1 MANRKKKR
9 LPQDIVAKWPE
20 VFKDIDIDAIP
31 LEYVESITVFFH
43 NGKKWEIEIKD
54 KSKKDPLKEVELAL
68 NEMFTNYNSA
78 IKNVDFRVDSERV
91 KNDVQKRTKQFL
103 KKRK

>member
-1 MANRKKKR
+1 MASRKKR
-9 LPQDIVAKWPE
+9 LPQDVIAKWPE
-20 VFKDIDIDAIP
+20 VFKDIDINAIP
-31 LEYVESITVFFH
+31 LEYVESITVHFH
-43 NGKKWEIEIKD
+43 NGKKWEIQIRD
-54 KSKKDPLKEVELAL
+54 KSLVDPLKAVERSL
-68 NEMFTNYNSA
+68 NELFDTYSTA

>member
-1 MANRKKKR
+1 MASRKKKR
-9 LPQDIVAKWPE
+9 LPQDIIAKWPE

-31 LEYVESITVFFH
+31 LEYVESITVSFH

-54 KSKKDPLKEVELAL
+54 KSKLDPLKEVEKSLQ
-68 NEMFTNYNSA
+68 EMFTTYNTA

-103 KKRK
+103 KKQK